1 MVEPLRHRQTKGAG
15 TDMLS
20 LTSPRHTSTLPILLK
35 NSNFRGDHNS
45 EARWQPRWKFPWGL
59 SGATDL
65 SACDPLLGPAVAT
78 TRGDN
83 TMRAEAGFSRHR
95 NFRLFQQYRQI
106 AARSSARGNGSS
118 RLELNMAVGVFTEES
133 ECQERPEDKRP
144 SRLR

>member
-1 MVEPLRHRQTKGAG
+1 MSQKGRFRPFGDIAMQWQEWADIVEKLE
-15 TDMLS
+15 
-20 LTSPRHTSTLPILLK
+20 
-35 NSNFRGDHNS
+35 F
-45 EARWQPRWKFPWGL
+45 QPRSQFRRPLIVSMEISLGL

-118 RLELNMAVGVFTEES
+118 RLELKLNMAVGVFTEES